1 MAKANITGL
10 DKEGTYRSLSGAASE
25 NIFIGRAS
33 AAGFFCFFKVWRDMP
48 YDAILDYKG
57 ILYRVEVKGSAGNNF
72 DISRGGRS
80 GQQIDRTADNRK
92 RPIDRNDCD
101 FVVCVDTNTNDCYIV
116 PVDFIEIVGGTNFS
130 KTCLAQFKE
139 KWELFMLTDG
149 SLNKAQAQDG
159 LKKLTITEIQT
170 LATNLSVT
178 VPGDAMKISGK
189 QITKTGEDG
198 RKTKKPV
205 YITEEKDKT
214 IIAIW
219 KHFCEQFDS

>member
-10 DKEGTYRSLSGAASE
+10 DKDGTYRSLSGAANE

-57 ILYRVEVKGSAGNNF
+57 TLYRIEVKGSAGNSF

-80 GQQIDRTADNRK
+80 GQQIDRSAGSLK
-92 RPIDRNDCD
+92 RPINRNDCY
-101 FVVCVDTNTNDCYIV
+101 FVVCIDTNTNDCYIV

-130 KTCLAQFKE
+130 KTCLVQFKE

-149 SLNKAQAQDG
+149 HLEKALAQDG
-159 LKKLTITEIQT
+159 LNKLPPKNIQS
-170 LATNLSVT
+170 LAKSLSVT
-178 VPGDAMKISGK
+178 VPSKDIKIRGK
-189 QITKTGEDG
+189 QKVVISDKRKKT
-198 RKTKKPV
+198 V
-205 YITEEKDKT
+205 LS
-214 IIAIW
+214 IW
-219 KHFCEQFDS
+219 THFCEIL

>member
-57 ILYRVEVKGSAGNNF
+57 TLYRVEVKGSAGTNF

-80 GQQIDRTADNRK
+80 GKQIDKSAKSRK
-92 RPIDRNDCD
+92 RLINREDCD
-101 FVVCVDTNTNDCYIV
+101 FVVCVDTNTNECYIV
-116 PVDFIEIVGGTNFS
+116 PVDFIEAAGGMSFS
-130 KTCLAQFKE
+130 KTCLAPFKE

-149 SLNKAQAQDG
+149 TLDKAHAQDG
-159 LKKLTITEIQT
+159 LNKLPLADIQSIAAR
-170 LATNLSVT
+170 LPVT
-178 VPGDAMKISGK
+178 VPSGNIK
-189 QITKTGEDG
+189 VRGK
-198 RKTKKPV
+198 RKTLITDEKK
-205 YITEEKDKT
+205 KT
-214 IIAIW
+214 VLSIW
-219 KHFCEQFDS
+219 EHFCEQFDS

>member
-57 ILYRVEVKGSAGNNF
+57 TLYRVEVKGSAGTNF

-80 GQQIDRTADNRK
+80 GKQIDKSAKSRK
-92 RPIDRNDCD
+92 RPINREDCD
-101 FVVCVDTNTNDCYIV
+101 FVVCVDTNTNECYIV
-116 PVDFIEIVGGTNFS
+116 PVDFIEATGGMSFS
-130 KTCLAQFKE
+130 KTCLAPFKE

-149 SLNKAQAQDG
+149 TLDKAHAQDG
-159 LKKLTITEIQT
+159 LNKLPLADIQSIAAR
-170 LATNLSVT
+170 LPVT
-178 VPGDAMKISGK
+178 VPSGNIK
-189 QITKTGEDG
+189 VRGK
-198 RKTKKPV
+198 RKTLITDEKK
-205 YITEEKDKT
+205 KT
-214 IIAIW
+214 VLSIW
-219 KHFCEQFDS
+219 EHFCEQFDS

>member
-1 MAKANITGL
+1 MAKTNITGL

-57 ILYRVEVKGSAGNNF
+57 TLYRVEVKGSAGNNF

-80 GQQIDRTADNRK
+80 GQQIDRSADNRK
-92 RPIDRNDCD
+92 RPINRNDCD

-149 SLNKAQAQDG
+149 SLEKAQSQDG
-159 LKKLTITEIQT
+159 LNKLS
-170 LATNLSVT
+170 LADVQSLAASLSVT
-178 VPGDAMKISGK
+178 VPSGNIKIRGK
-189 QITKTGEDG
+189 QKTLIADDKK
-198 RKTKKPV
+198 KTV
-205 YITEEKDKT
+205 VS
-214 IIAIW
+214 IW
-219 KHFCEQFDS
+219 EHFCKQFDS